1 MIKKRMMIVG
11 GGSSGKS
18 TLANVINRKNRR
30 ITKTQDTIYGKY
42 TIDTPSVYL
51 EIPYNYRFLVA
62 TAQEAAILVCVVDP
76 TRTRKVFPP
85 RFVDSFNCLHIGVI
99 TKTDLATPKQMDY
112 ARHQLYEIGVSD
124 EHIVEIDLL
133 KAMENPE
140 DNPAVQALDEYKK
153 YCRI

>member
-1 MIKKRMMIVG
+1 MIVG

-30 ITKTQDTIYGKY
+30 IVKTQDTIYGKY

-76 TRTRKVFPP
+76 TRSRKVYPP
-85 RFVDSFNCLHIGVI
+85 RFVDSFNCLRIGVI
-99 TKTDLATPKQMDY
+99 TKVDLATEKQMEY
-112 ARHQLYEIGVSD
+112 ARNQLYEVGVSD
-124 EHIVEIDLL
+124 ENIVEIDLL
-133 KAMENPE
+133 KAMENP
-140 DNPAVQALDEYKK
+140 DDDPAVQKLDEYKK

>member
-18 TLANVINRKNRR
+18 TLANVINRANRR
-30 ITKTQDTIYGKY
+30 IVKTQDTIYGRY

-76 TRTRKVFPP
+76 TRSRKVFPP
-85 RFVDSFNCLHIGVI
+85 RFVDSFNCLSIGVI
-99 TKTDLATPKQMDY
+99 TKADIATPKQMEY
-112 ARHQLYEIGVSD
+112 ARNQLDEIGVAR
-124 EHIVEIDLL
+124 EHFVEIGMAH
-133 KAMENPE
+133 AMENPDE
-140 DNPAVQALDEYKK
+140 DLAVQALDEYKK